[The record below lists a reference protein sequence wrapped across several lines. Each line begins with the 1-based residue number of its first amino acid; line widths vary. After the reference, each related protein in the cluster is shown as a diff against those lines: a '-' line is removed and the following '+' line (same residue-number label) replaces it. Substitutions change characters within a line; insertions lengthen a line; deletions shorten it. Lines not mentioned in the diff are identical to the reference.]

1 MNANHAAPLNL
12 RTIDFVTMN
21 LYYLGLSV
29 MWQSI
34 GRFLLQSLT
43 PLPHIAGRDNAE
55 AALGAITFTGL
66 LIATIVQPIAGSISD
81 NFSSRFGRRRPF
93 MFVFTLT
100 DLVFLAGIAFA
111 PNLAWLFIAYCLLQ
125 FSSNLAHGPYQG
137 LLADLVPEEKRGI
150 ASGIRQFIDTS
161 GIIVVALLV
170 PILISGAR
178 DVASGVSLSLAV
190 VASVLVATMLLNFA
204 LVREPARITATPARS
219 ARAFALRDWLRAAPR
234 FAREYPDFVWLIAT
248 RLFTLGALALV
259 SNYAQFYF
267 QKVLFAHV
275 ADLDAQIKAAVKMQ
289 GDLLTVVV
297 LALILFTLAGGPLS
311 DRWGR
316 RPLVAFGS
324 LLAGAGAFG
333 LMFVRNVPL
342 IQLPF
347 LTISDLV
354 ACGML
359 IGIGIGLFLSPNWAW
374 AIDLMPREKGGQ
386 FLGLTN
392 LATAGATVVTSL
404 LGFVIGAMNLQQ
416 PGSGFTMMFL
426 VATIGFV
433 LGAVLVVKIRET
445 SGARG

>member
-1 MNANHAAPLNL
+1 MNHTSPRA
-12 RTIDFVTMN
+12 RDYVTMN

-43 PLPHIAGRDNAE
+43 PLPQMAGRDNAE
-55 AALGAITFTGL
+55 AALGAITFVGL

-81 NFSSRFGRRRPF
+81 SFASRYGRRRPF
-93 MFVFTLT
+93 MFAFTLT
-100 DLVFLAGIAFA
+100 DLIFLAGIAFA
-111 PNLAWLFIAYCLLQ
+111 PNLAWLFAAYCLLQ

-137 LLADLVPEEKRGI
+137 LLSDLVPEEKRGI
-150 ASGIRQFIDTS
+150 GSSIRQFIDTS
-161 GIIVVALLV
+161 GIIVVAVVVPLLFAGAPAVEAGVRMTLLFVAGALLV
-170 PILISGAR
+170 
-178 DVASGVSLSLAV
+178 
-190 VASVLVATMLLNFA
+190 TMLLNVA
-204 LVREPARITATPARS
+204 LVREPSTLHASPPRS
-219 ARAFALRDWLRAAPR
+219 ALSIAMLRDWARAVPR
-234 FAREYPDFVWLIAT
+234 FTRAHPDFVWLIVT

-267 QKVLFAHV
+267 QKVLFSDV
-275 ADLDAQIKAAVKMQ
+275 ADLDAQIKAAVKLQ

-297 LALILFTLAGGPLS
+297 LALILFTLAAGPLS
-311 DRWGR
+311 DRFGR
-316 RPLVAFGS
+316 RPIVALGS
-324 LLAGAGAFG
+324 LLAAVGAFG
-333 LMFVRNVPL
+333 LLFIRNAPL
-342 IQLPF
+342 VQLPF
-347 LTISDLV
+347 FTLTDLV

-404 LGFVIGAMNLQQ
+404 LGFAISALNLQQ
-416 PGSGFTMMFL
+416 AGSGFTMMFV
-426 VATIGFV
+426 VAAIGFV

-445 SGARG
+445 ARR